1 MVLLH
6 SLRMV
11 NKATVR
17 CVAWCV
23 EWIFAHFGLAS
34 CCTLVGVICRNMIK
48 ETLKRLLLLK
58 VCLLLTWIWRL
69 KNWLIATLLHLF
81 DCSMT
86 WVDCHGWLMFD
97 VRVLVYSWILPMC
110 TIQSL
115 VWWDIRLT
123 EMQIVQFF
131 IFYKICLMSIWS
143 TYKTVLTEC
152 TFGLSRLNLS
162 WVFKYLIFI
171 LLAKLALL
179 LVVTNI
185 FSKKWPWTD

>member
-11 NKATVR
+11 NKTTVR
-17 CVAWCV
+17 GITWCIERV
-23 EWIFAHFGLAS
+23 FAHFGLAS

-48 ETLKRLLLLK
+48 ETLIRLLLLE

-69 KNWLIATLLHLF
+69 KYWLIATLLHMF
-81 DCSMT
+81 DCGMT
-86 WVDCHGWLMFD
+86 WIDCHGWLMLD
-97 VRVLVYSWILPMC
+97 VGVLVNGWILSMR

-115 VWWDIRLT
+115 VWWYIWLT

-131 IFYKICLMSIWS
+131 IFSKVCLMRIRS

-152 TFGLSRLNLS
+152 TFSLRWLNLS
-162 WVFKYLIFI
+162 WMQKYLIFI
-171 LLAKLALL
+171 LLAIMALL
-179 LVVTNI
+179 LMVAHI